1 MCEILVVVRYVWP
14 EVLIVPVWPTV
25 TLDWTVCTVVIGRA
39 TIPATREMFRIFN
52 NYILQTLSK
61 ELKVFINSKT
71 VDLMI
76 SSYLNLQTN
85 KKFGYELIQS

>member
-39 TIPATREMFRIFN
+39 TIPATRGA
-52 NYILQTLSK
+52 Y
-61 ELKVFINSKT
+61 
-71 VDLMI
+71 
-76 SSYLNLQTN
+76 
-85 KKFGYELIQS
+85 